1 MAHLYE
7 LAKNHQEAFN
17 TLTDMDLPA
26 EAINDTLEGLSG
38 EVKDKC
44 RSVAMWRENQ
54 LLIVKAKKEL
64 AKKISA
70 EANSIEDAANK
81 MLDYLD
87 FNMRLC
93 GITEID
99 CDYFTIKYRNNPP
112 KVEVTDPDLVPTDFI
127 KTKTTEAISLSEIKK
142 EIQAGRSVPGAEMVQ
157 GKTLV
162 IK

>member
-1 MAHLYE
+1 MTHLYE

-17 TLTDMDLPA
+17 NLSEMDLPA

-54 LLIVKAKKEL
+54 LLVVKAKKEL
-64 AKKISA
+64 AKKITEDA
-70 EANSIEDAANK
+70 KRIEEAANK
-81 MLDYLD
+81 TLEYLD

-99 CDYFTIKYRNNPP
+99 CDYFTIKYRSNPP
-112 KVEVTDPDLVPTDFI
+112 KVISPEVVPQ
-127 KTKTTEAISLSEIKK
+127 K
-142 EIQAGRSVPGAEMVQ
+142 
-157 GKTLV
+157 
-162 IK
+162 